1 MKEEIKRTGFE
12 EIDNERV
19 KMARGEAET
28 NLGPQGNNNNEMN
41 QIEEIQNDYN
51 GGKITA
57 NIAIQKLKEV
67 WNGKQG
73 M

>member
-41 QIEEIQNDYN
+41 QIEEIQNDYDS
-51 GGKITA
+51 GKITA

-67 WNGKQG
+67 WSGKQG